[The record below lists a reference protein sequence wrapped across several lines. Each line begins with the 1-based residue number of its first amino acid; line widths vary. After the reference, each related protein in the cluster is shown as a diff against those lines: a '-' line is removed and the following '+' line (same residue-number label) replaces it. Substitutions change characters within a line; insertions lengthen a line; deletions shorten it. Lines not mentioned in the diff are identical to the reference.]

1 MRKQNKAAKLDAKIN
16 LDYCTVLAPCDGI
29 ILKKWSDVGTIVTS
43 GRTVVTGT
51 GTGVS
56 IVDMADI
63 SKVDALVNVDETD
76 VAQVA
81 MNQKV
86 DVTLDAY
93 PDELFEGKVVEVAPE
108 STVVSNVTTIPVTVE
123 IDMPDLRLKSG
134 EDVTCEFI
142 TGRKTDVL
150 MVPNEAV
157 KEGDDGSLRASHRRR
172 ES

>member
-1 MRKQNKAAKLDAKIN
+1 M
-16 LDYCTVLAPCDGI
+16 
-29 ILKKWSDVGTIVTS
+29 
-43 GRTVVTGT
+43 VTGS

-63 SKVDALVNVDETD
+63 TKVDALVNVDETD

-123 IDMPDLRLKSG
+123 IDMPDLRLK
-134 EDVTCEFI
+134 I
-142 TGRKTDVL
+142 
-150 MVPNEAV
+150 
-157 KEGDDGSLRASHRRR
+157 RRGCHL
-172 ES
+172 